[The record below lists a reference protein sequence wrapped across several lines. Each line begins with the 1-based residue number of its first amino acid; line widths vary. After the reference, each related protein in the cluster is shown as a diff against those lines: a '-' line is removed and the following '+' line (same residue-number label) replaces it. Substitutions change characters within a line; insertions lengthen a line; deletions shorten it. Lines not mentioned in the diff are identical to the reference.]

1 MIRMNN
7 LKSRLNTEN
16 GIEITSVGSFLEEIN
31 NLREKEEDYAL
42 KYFFR
47 GQQVEFWD
55 ISSSIFRSGMLNA
68 EHQLLKEPLEKF
80 PNEFKN
86 LSNTFDLMT
95 KCQHYGLCTRL
106 LDLTTNPL
114 VALYF
119 ACQENGEK
127 DYEKDPEL
135 EYKDDEIK
143 DSMEPWG
150 IIYYKKD
157 YPMYSDDKKVKI
169 ITEMAKYNLQQDNS
183 LEIIL
188 NKLHKNDIISQK
200 ELEDWNEDKFKE
212 FVNIIQSTYVVQP
225 TYNNTR
231 LIAQSGA
238 FLLPGMFSVTK
249 NEISN
254 SILTKC
260 KGSLRKYFE
269 NKFFYISG
277 ENKKQI
283 LEELNI
289 CNINESTL
297 FPELEHQLKYIKTT
311 NEKVSFDAPDF
322 EKFVEE
328 SINIDKS
335 DIVYDKNPD
344 FENSLCEYLES
355 IIDKASSK
363 DIYESIINQFVIDW
377 YKKETIISKIK
388 KNIIKVAVSNGKT
401 KDIAYCIADN
411 IVNEA
416 KNLYKKD
423 TND

>member
-1 MIRMNN
+1 MNN

-119 ACQENGEK
+119 ACQENGEE

-157 YPMYSDDKKVKI
+157 YPVYSDDKKVKI

-183 LEIIL
+183 IAIIL
-188 NKLHKNDIISQK
+188 NKLHKNDIIFQK
-200 ELEDWNEDKFKE
+200 ELEDWNGYKFKE

-260 KGSLRKYFE
+260 KGSLRKEFE
-269 NKFFYISG
+269 NKFFYING

-297 FPELEHQLKYIKTT
+297 FPELEHQLKYIKTS

-328 SINIDKS
+328 SMNIDKS

-344 FENSLCEYLES
+344 FEDSLYKYIES
-355 IIDKASSK
+355 IIDSTSSK
-363 DIYESIINQFVIDW
+363 EVYESIINQFVIDW

>member
-119 ACQENGEK
+119 ACQENGEE

>member
-1 MIRMNN
+1 MNN

-119 ACQENGEK
+119 ACQENGEE
-127 DYEKDPEL
+127 DYEIDPEL

-157 YPMYSDDKKVKI
+157 YPVYSDDKKVKI

-200 ELEDWNEDKFKE
+200 ELEDWNGDKFKE

-260 KGSLRKYFE
+260 KGSLRKEFE

-297 FPELEHQLKYIKTT
+297 FPELEHQLKYIKTS

-322 EKFVEE
+322 EKFEEE
-328 SINIDKS
+328 SMNIDKS

-344 FENSLCEYLES
+344 FEDSLYKYIES
-355 IIDKASSK
+355 IIDNTSSK
-363 DIYESIINQFVIDW
+363 EVYESIINQFVIDW
-377 YKKETIISKIK
+377 YKKETSISKIK
-388 KNIIKVAVSNGKT
+388 NNIIKVAVSGGKT
-401 KDIAYCIADN
+401 KDMAYRIADN

-416 KNLYKKD
+416 KKLYKKD

>member
-1 MIRMNN
+1 MNN